1 MAFINEYASEE
12 DAKKYSLKEVF
23 YKAGTRFG
31 LNITDWTVE
40 HAREMYLFKV
50 GIRDR
55 DDPGVK
61 TFFIYWHGHLLDF
74 DTRVNGEGGYKV
86 AYCLSYSNLN
96 LRLPIELK
104 ALRNLIVADIK
115 EALVVYQDAGIL
127 TRDTGMTVK
136 CFFG

>member
-1 MAFINEYASEE
+1 MAFVNDYASEE
-12 DAKKYSLKEVF
+12 DAEKYNLKEMF
-23 YKAGTRFG
+23 YKAGSRFY
-31 LNITDWTVE
+31 LNITGWTVDY
-40 HAREMYLFKV
+40 AREMYLFKV
-50 GIRDR
+50 GISDR

-61 TFFIYWHGHLLDF
+61 TFCIYWHGHLLDF
-74 DTRVNGEGGYKV
+74 DTRVNGDGIYNE
-86 AYCLSYSNLN
+86 AYRLSYSNLN

-127 TRDTGMTVK
+127 TRNTNMTVK